1 MIHLC
6 GPSLKP
12 RVLRPIANPNSPF
25 AGLLLADYGASVL
38 RIDRPSHGAANPRTN
53 DLLTRHKSSLCI
65 DLKSPSSIQ
74 LLENLLRE
82 GKIDILIDPFR
93 PGVLEKLG
101 LGPEVCLQLNPR
113 LIYARITGFR
123 RAGKYSMMAGH
134 DINYLSVGG
143 GLSAMGR
150 KGEAPYAP
158 LNVIGDFAG
167 GGAMLVMG
175 ILLALLVRN
184 KTGKGQVVE
193 ANMVD
198 GASYLFTYPR
208 LNGAGGGGWGR
219 KSLIWAGPRGTNL
232 LDGGSPFYDT
242 YETKDGEYMA
252 VGCLEP
258 QFYDDFI
265 KLLQLKGP
273 VPNRLSKKNWPELR
287 NLFTDKFKSKS
298 RKEWEQIFDGTDACV
313 TPVKSFAELEAEDQE
328 GFTKAPVELK
338 DSPGKNAIAEIG
350 LRPGQ
355 GGEGVL
361 TEWCGWVKGREFGI
375 KNSVCQAKEPKA
387 KL

>member
-1 MIHLC
+1 
-6 GPSLKP
+6 
-12 RVLRPIANPNSPF
+12 
-25 AGLLLADYGASVL
+25 
-38 RIDRPSHGAANPRTN
+38 
-53 DLLTRHKSSLCI
+53 
-65 DLKSPSSIQ
+65 
-74 LLENLLRE
+74 
-82 GKIDILIDPFR
+82 
-93 PGVLEKLG
+93 
-101 LGPEVCLQLNPR
+101 
-113 LIYARITGFR
+113 
-123 RAGKYSMMAGH
+123 MMAGH